1 MNYKFYNISGT
12 KVQKYIGKVCL
23 FDRKMQKTGKKCSIY
38 LFVQRKR
45 HIFVSL
51 NIHIYYCF
59 MKRKD
64 LKKHINYLCG
74 ELLAECIAA
83 AQYSKKANKQD
94 IENVMLSILG
104 MQNDWICR
112 LSHVEPG
119 STRLFFKKLRD
130 DMQKRTDEI
139 IDQIQNLA
147 C

>member
-1 MNYKFYNISGT
+1 
-12 KVQKYIGKVCL
+12 
-23 FDRKMQKTGKKCSIY
+23 
-38 LFVQRKR
+38 
-45 HIFVSL
+45 
-51 NIHIYYCF
+51 

-83 AQYSKKANKQD
+83 TQFSKKDNRQD
-94 IENVMLSILG
+94 IENVMLSILK

-119 STRLFFKKLRD
+119 SKRMFFKKLRE

-139 IDQIQNLA
+139 IDQIQNL
-147 C
+147 

>member
-1 MNYKFYNISGT
+1 
-12 KVQKYIGKVCL
+12 
-23 FDRKMQKTGKKCSIY
+23 
-38 LFVQRKR
+38 
-45 HIFVSL
+45 
-51 NIHIYYCF
+51 

-83 AQYSKKANKQD
+83 ANFTKKDNRQD
-94 IENVMLSILG
+94 VENVALSIMK

-119 STRLFFKKLRD
+119 STKLFFQKLHEDIER
-130 DMQKRTDEI
+130 QTDEI
-139 IDQIQNLA
+139 VNQIQNL